1 MLSGEDTLSEG
12 SGMGQGKKLM
22 WFQGEAE
29 LSSIS
34 WGTLGNEL
42 QLRGGSATPQGK
54 DGIPAVS
61 R

>member
-29 LSSIS
+29 LSLIS
-34 WGTLGNEL
+34 WGALGNEL
-42 QLRGGSATPQGK
+42 
-54 DGIPAVS
+54 
-61 R
+61 